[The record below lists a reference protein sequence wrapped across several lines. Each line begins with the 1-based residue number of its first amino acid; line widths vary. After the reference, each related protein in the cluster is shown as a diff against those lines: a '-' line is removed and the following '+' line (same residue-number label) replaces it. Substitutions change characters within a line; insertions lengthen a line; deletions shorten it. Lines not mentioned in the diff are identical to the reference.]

1 MPPVIVY
8 AGMSLWKVLLG
19 GGKTFCMNILT
30 GILAP
35 FFFFATPAG
44 KPVMVPDMFIWY
56 KYRKNYFHKKSENF
70 LQERY
75 FAYICTTKT
84 GKPVL
89 KPE

>member
-19 GGKTFCMNILT
+19 GGKILCMNILT

-56 KYRKNYFHKKSENF
+56 KYTKNSQKN
-70 LQERY
+70 
-75 FAYICTTKT
+75 
-84 GKPVL
+84 GKIWINKVSVWY
-89 KPE
+89 